1 MQRRSGCPINL
12 SMEVLGDQWSLIVLR
27 DIMFGQRRSFRDI
40 LTNSEEGIATNILT
54 SRLNKLV
61 EEGLLT
67 KRPDPSHRQKFIYS
81 LTEMA
86 ISLVPVI
93 VALGSWG
100 RRFLPVSEELSIRAE
115 LLENG
120 GSELANDFMS
130 ELRALHL
137 GIPLETQKQSVLQR
151 LQAVYE
157 EVVREKDRS
166 SAQSFDHRD
175 TSD

>member
-12 SMEVLGDQWSLIVLR
+12 SIEVLGDQWTMIVLR
-27 DIMFGQRRSFRDI
+27 DIMFGRRRSFRDI

-54 SRLNKLV
+54 NRLNRLV

-67 KRPDPSHRQKFIYS
+67 KEPDPSHRQKFVYS

-100 RRFLPVSEELSIRAE
+100 RRFLPVSKELSIRAE
-115 LLENG
+115 LLEEG
-120 GSELANDFMS
+120 GRQLEDDFMN
-130 ELRALHL
+130 ELRHLHL
-137 GIPLETQKQSVLQR
+137 GVPLQAEKQSVLER
-151 LQAVYE
+151 LQAAYE
-157 EVVREKDRS
+157 KLVQDDGRR
-166 SAQSFDHRD
+166 
-175 TSD
+175 

>member
-27 DIMFGQRRSFRDI
+27 DIMFGQRRSFREI

-67 KRPDPSHRQKFIYS
+67 KEPDPSHRQKFIYS

-86 ISLVPVI
+86 ISLVPAI
-93 VALGSWG
+93 VALGAWG
-100 RRFLPVSEELSIRAE
+100 RRFLPVSDELSIRAE
-115 LLENG
+115 ILENG
-120 GSELANDFMS
+120 GHELVNDFMN
-130 ELRALHL
+130 ELRGLHL
-137 GIPLETQKQSVLQR
+137 GTPLPTEKMSVLKR
-151 LQAVYE
+151 LQAAYE
-157 EVVREKDRS
+157 AV
-166 SAQSFDHRD
+166 AQDNQRR
-175 TSD
+175 

>member
-40 LTNSEEGIATNILT
+40 LTKSEEGIATNILT

-67 KRPDPSHRQKFIYS
+67 KRRDPSHRQKYVYS

-115 LLENG
+115 VLENG
-120 GSELANDFMS
+120 GHELANDFMN

-137 GIPLETQKQSVLQR
+137 GVPLPTHKQSVLQR
-151 LQAVYE
+151 LQDAYE
-157 EVVREKDRS
+157 EIARDKDRS
-166 SAQSFDHRD
+166 SAQKSGRSLQ
-175 TSD
+175 SD